1 MQEILHQTSK
11 KVLIYGV
18 TKHILGSFSKK
29 AGSMVSFFHVANK
42 MWPIFIQ
49 LSK

>member
-18 TKHILGSFSKK
+18 TKDISGSFFKK
-29 AGSMVSFFHVANK
+29 AGSVVNFFYVATNFYS
-42 MWPIFIQ
+42 IE
-49 LSK
+49 